1 MLPPR
6 PTTYRMFIDMTPI
19 FAEIILFIVVFRFR
33 GIFATATN
41 AFAQWIVSSELN
53 ENKNIQ
59 HDSILAVK
67 TIEGSN
73 PTSTTNMTT
82 ERLQE
87 GR

>member
-1 MLPPR
+1 
-6 PTTYRMFIDMTPI
+6 MFIDMTPI

-33 GIFATATN
+33 GIFANATN
-41 AFAQWIVSSELN
+41 AFAQWIVPSELN

-82 ERLQE
+82 ERHDERAGQHID
-87 GR
+87 